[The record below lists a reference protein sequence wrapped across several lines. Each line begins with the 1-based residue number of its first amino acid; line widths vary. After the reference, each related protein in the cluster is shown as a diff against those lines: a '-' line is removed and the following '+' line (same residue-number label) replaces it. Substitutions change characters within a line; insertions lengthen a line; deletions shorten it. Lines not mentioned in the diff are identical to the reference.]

1 MRRHHL
7 IFLISVLCIQFLVL
21 TGCEKK
27 QEVTMGRYIEQ
38 DIPTCDEKSYKKFQL
53 IYQDGHQAFIDN
65 TDVGLKYY
73 RLQEDLSVKEEQP
86 GWLEVFHQMDRERGY
101 YICTMA
107 LDEKDRLYAVA
118 TANRIDQVANDTFD
132 NQRTFLLK
140 ITETGI
146 EEKELMI
153 QSAVPI
159 MQPQQLIIFSNG
171 TCVISQDYNNIQSFD
186 IETGEFIRAY
196 DVKRNKVSIMAKENQ
211 LYVMDLANQQIQI
224 YDIETGHLEGNK
236 SCELM
241 TEETIIF
248 KGEDGLYLANH
259 EGIWY
264 QSDQGDIW
272 EQIMEGDNVSLG
284 LPSHEIKSAVY
295 KDNHFTVVLDS
306 LQDYGVAKAYVFSA
320 TTPSKPEIQLTAY
333 MLEENSVFREVLL
346 NYELKHPEVSIHVKL
361 GVNENSGV
369 SKEDAVKALHTEL
382 LTGNGPDLLLLDGLD
397 YENYNNKGLL
407 MPLDEVQGVSELL
420 PNLREALEQ
429 EGHTFAV
436 PLRFRVPCLIGKSE
450 VLDRV
455 STVEELMAYQSAHME
470 SSLIGAYEFDELYN
484 YLARLESSQWIKAD
498 GSMDKEKLGSFLEGM
513 KDLMSFSQQED
524 IKMDTYMETYGGS
537 RLYGFNKVKAQLW
550 YLEDAEDIWTM
561 GGLVDA
567 VPNTGVKF
575 LTKEGKAYFEPVA
588 LVGINK
594 NTEQKEYAQ
603 EILTAL
609 LADGNKQNSNVGL
622 PTKENILK
630 TQLETVDEWK
640 GLCTAYDD
648 EETFEY
654 NRSSKTMIKPFE
666 EMLKELELPVIR
678 KATLETMVFEEA
690 SAYIK
695 GEKSLEEV
703 LATLA
708 PKVALYNE
716 G

>member
-1 MRRHHL
+1 MRRYNL
-7 IFLISVLCIQFLVL
+7 IFLVSVLCIQFLLL
-21 TGCEKK
+21 TGCEKE
-27 QEVTMGRYIEQ
+27 QEVIMGRYIEQ
-38 DIPTCDEKSYKKFQL
+38 DIPTCDAKSYNKFQL
-53 IYQDGHQAFIDN
+53 VYQDGHQAFIDN
-65 TDVGLKYY
+65 TEAGLKYY

-86 GWLEVFHQMDRERGY
+86 GWLEVFNQMDRERGY

-118 TANRIDQVANDTFD
+118 TADRIDQVANDTFD

-171 TCVISQDYNNIQSFD
+171 TCVISQDYNNIQTFD

-196 DVKRNKVSIMAKENQ
+196 EVQRNKVSIMAKENQ
-211 LYVMDLANQQIQI
+211 LYVMNLANQQIQI
-224 YDIETGHLEGNK
+224 YDIETGQLEGNK
-236 SCELM
+236 PCELM

-248 KGEDGLYLANH
+248 KGEEGVYLVNH

-272 EQIMEGDNVSLG
+272 EQIMEGDNISLG

-295 KDNHFTVVLDS
+295 ENNHFTVVLDS
-306 LQDYGVAKAYVFSA
+306 PQDQTIAKAYVFSE
-320 TTPSKPEIQLTAY
+320 TTPSKPEIELTAY
-333 MLEENSVFREVLL
+333 MLEENSVFRETLV
-346 NYELKHPEVSIHVKL
+346 NYELKHPEVSIRFKL
-361 GVNENSGV
+361 GVNEKSGV
-369 SKEDAVKALHTEL
+369 SKEDAIKALHTEL
-382 LTGNGPDLLLLDGLD
+382 LTGNGPDFLLLDGLD
-397 YENYNNKGLL
+397 YENYINKGLL

-550 YLEDAEDIWTM
+550 YLEDVEDIWTM

-666 EMLKELELPVIR
+666 EMLKDLELPVIR
-678 KATLETMVFEEA
+678 KATLENMVFEEA

-708 PKVALYNE
+708 PKIALYNE